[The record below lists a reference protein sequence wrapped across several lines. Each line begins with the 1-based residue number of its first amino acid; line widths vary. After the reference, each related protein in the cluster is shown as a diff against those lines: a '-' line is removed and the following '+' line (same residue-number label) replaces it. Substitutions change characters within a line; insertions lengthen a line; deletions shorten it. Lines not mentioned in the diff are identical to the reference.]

1 MAPGIPFVATFQLCM
16 GDNGAV
22 VANEAPRDDAATP
35 LSDADRKR
43 FFRPPLGAES
53 SGGLLPPV
61 EAPPITRPVQLTPG
75 ATDAGHPAQ
84 AADDARTADTDPV
97 AEQPPRRKSFDEIL
111 AGEFHRMTDSIP
123 IIGHNSKGE
132 PRRGIVTLGLIVG
145 VLVVLGVLVW
155 VALTV
160 F

>member
-1 MAPGIPFVATFQLCM
+1 M
-16 GDNGAV
+16 

-43 FFRPPLGAES
+43 FFRPPLGGAN

-61 EAPPITRPVQLTPG
+61 EAPPTTRPVQLTPTAPQSG
-75 ATDAGHPAQ
+75 QPV
-84 AADDARTADTDPV
+84 DDDRTADTDPI

-111 AGEFHRMTDSIP
+111 SGEFHRMTDAIP

-132 PRRGIVTLGLIVG
+132 PRRGIVTLGLIVA
-145 VLVVLGVLVW
+145 VVVVLGGIVW

>member
-1 MAPGIPFVATFQLCM
+1 M
-16 GDNGAV
+16 

-43 FFRPPLGAES
+43 FFRPPLGS
-53 SGGLLPPV
+53 DGSGGLLPPV
-61 EAPPITRPVQLTPG
+61 EAPPITRPVQLTNGVTPSG
-75 ATDAGHPAQ
+75 AVQ
-84 AADDARTADTDPV
+84 DDRTADTDPI
-97 AEQPPRRKSFDEIL
+97 AEQAPRRKSFDEIL
-111 AGEFHRMTDSIP
+111 SGEFHRMTDAIP

-132 PRRGIVTLGLIVG
+132 PRRGIVTLGLIVA
-145 VLVVLGVLVW
+145 VLVVLGGLVW

>member
-1 MAPGIPFVATFQLCM
+1 M
-16 GDNGAV
+16 

-43 FFRPPLGAES
+43 FFRPPLGGAN

-61 EAPPITRPVQLTPG
+61 EVPPTTRPVQLTPTAPQSG
-75 ATDAGHPAQ
+75 QPV
-84 AADDARTADTDPV
+84 DDDRTADTDPI

-111 AGEFHRMTDSIP
+111 SGEFHRMTDAIP

-132 PRRGIVTLGLIVG
+132 PRRGIVTLGLIVA
-145 VLVVLGVLVW
+145 VVVVLGGIVW

-160 F
+160 L

>member
-1 MAPGIPFVATFQLCM
+1 M
-16 GDNGAV
+16 
-22 VANEAPRDDAATP
+22 VANEAPRDDAVTP

-43 FFRPPLGAES
+43 FFRPPVGGAN

-61 EAPPITRPVQLTPG
+61 EAPPITRPVQVTPG
-75 ATDAGHPAQ
+75 ATKSGPV
-84 AADDARTADTDPV
+84 DDDRTADTDPI

-111 AGEFHRMTDSIP
+111 SGEFHRMTDAIP
-123 IIGHNSKGE
+123 IIGRNSKGE
-132 PRRGIVTLGLIVG
+132 PRRGIVTLALIVG
-145 VLVVLGVLVW
+145 VVVVLGGIVW

>member
-1 MAPGIPFVATFQLCM
+1 M
-16 GDNGAV
+16 

-43 FFRPPLGAES
+43 FFRPPVGGAN

-61 EAPPITRPVQLTPG
+61 EATPTTRPVQLSPG
-75 ATDAGHPAQ
+75 ATQSAQ
-84 AADDARTADTDPV
+84 AADDARTADTDPI

-111 AGEFHRMTDSIP
+111 SGEFHRMTDAIP

-145 VLVVLGVLVW
+145 VVVVLGGLVW
-155 VALTV
+155 VGFTV

>member
-1 MAPGIPFVATFQLCM
+1 M
-16 GDNGAV
+16 

-43 FFRPPLGAES
+43 FFRPPLGGAN

-75 ATDAGHPAQ
+75 ATQSGQ
-84 AADDARTADTDPV
+84 VDDDRTADTDPI
-97 AEQPPRRKSFDEIL
+97 AEQAPRRKSFDEIL
-111 AGEFHRMTDSIP
+111 SGEFHRMTDAIP

-145 VLVVLGVLVW
+145 VVVVLGGLVW